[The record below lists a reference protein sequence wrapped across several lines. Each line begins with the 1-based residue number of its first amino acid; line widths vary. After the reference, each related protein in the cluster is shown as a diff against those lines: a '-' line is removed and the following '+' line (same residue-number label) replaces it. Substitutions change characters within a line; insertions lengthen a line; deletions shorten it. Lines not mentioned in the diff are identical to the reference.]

1 MESWVIGWL
10 YIMKANGCNMKSW
23 ALWNTKRS
31 ICYDGYL

>member
-1 MESWVIGWL
+1 
-10 YIMKANGCNMKSW
+10 MKANGCTMKSW